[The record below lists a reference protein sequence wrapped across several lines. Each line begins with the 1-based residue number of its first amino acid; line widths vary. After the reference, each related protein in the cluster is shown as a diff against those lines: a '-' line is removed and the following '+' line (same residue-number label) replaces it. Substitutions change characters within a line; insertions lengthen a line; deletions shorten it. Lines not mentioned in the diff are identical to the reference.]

1 MILECMSYRQ
11 GIISCVIYFADK
23 KWQQDNWLGK
33 NTPYYFYSDL
43 ENFLSYTEDDLKN
56 ALATIGGIY
65 YDKYEAIKVYELRE
79 IVSKIDHEVSSDDFA
94 AFYNHPKWPEVVELA
109 KYAYLLLRSNSRK
122 YFLLYL
128 KDFLEKHEVTKLQAS
143 NSSSIRDMCYNDI
156 EAEMICKI
164 DRMLCDIDEDSG
176 YEIELFNTHPKWPEL
191 IELVKSTLEIFE
203 ANNQKHGFE
212 QTIQEIELAAKK
224 QEQFEVRQKAAE
236 LLWKKFVNWHKYRR
250 QRRMFSRN

>member
-1 MILECMSYRQ
+1 MSYRLD
-11 GIISCVIYFADK
+11 IITDLEELSNI
-23 KWQQDNWLGK
+23 KWQEDSWLRK
-33 NTPYYFYSDL
+33 DTPYYFYSTL
-43 ENFLSYTEDDLKN
+43 EGFLNRTEDDLKK
-56 ALATIGGIY
+56 ALYGIGGMY

-122 YFLLYL
+122 YFLFYL
-128 KDFLEKHEVTKLQAS
+128 KDFLEKFNLADFSEGIEFLPGEIFYDKEELSQPSRIRSIAS
-143 NSSSIRDMCYNDI
+143 KIYEDVEDYNKF
-156 EAEMICKI
+156 EN
-164 DRMLCDIDEDSG
+164 
-176 YEIELFNTHPKWPEL
+176 FQTHPKWPEL
-191 IELVKSTLEIFE
+191 VEIVKTTLEIFE